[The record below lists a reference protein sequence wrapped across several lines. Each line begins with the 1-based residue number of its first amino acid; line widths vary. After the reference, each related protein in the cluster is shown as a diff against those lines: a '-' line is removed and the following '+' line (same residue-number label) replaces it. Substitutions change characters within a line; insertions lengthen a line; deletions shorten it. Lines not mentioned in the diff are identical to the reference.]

1 MTVNPPL
8 AAKYGR
14 DEDINLHIFHLTI
27 SSESWI
33 TQLAACALQ
42 KKLMRNIVAGWRT
55 DSDICAVSKP
65 LRINIVEFLNFDF
78 NLAPF
83 PP

>member
-27 SSESWI
+27 SSASPERV
-33 TQLAACALQ
+33 AE
-42 KKLMRNIVAGWRT
+42 KLMRNIVAGWRT

-65 LRINIVEFLNFDF
+65 LRIIIVEFLNFDF

>member
-27 SSESWI
+27 SSESPDSM
-33 TQLAACALQ
+33 LQ
-42 KKLMRNIVAGWRT
+42 KKLMRNIVACWGT

-65 LRINIVEFLNFDF
+65 LRINIVEFLNFDIDI
-78 NLAPF
+78 APS
-83 PP
+83 PS